1 MWLASIIRKSR
12 FANQKGSAAVSI
24 KIKVSYEHPE
34 ELQRVKKL
42 LEKDIDKCKVSK
54 ENAGEYKRAYITLK
68 K

>member
-1 MWLASIIRKSR
+1 MWSVNTTRRSQLAD
-12 FANQKGSAAVSI
+12 QKGSAAVSV
-24 KIKVSYEHPE
+24 KIKVSYTTPE